1 MGAVIKKKKKK
12 KKKKKAKIENFNL
25 VFGRLNFGPSIH
37 IAMSTAVHQQ
47 KSVILPRLLGL
58 RDHSPFILIIDTI
71 AQSSRYLEAELFHK
85 IPKVCHSQVYA

>member
-1 MGAVIKKKKKK
+1 MKAKKIKKKT
-12 KKKKKAKIENFNL
+12 KIENFIL
-25 VFGRLNFGPSIH
+25 VSGSLNFGPSTH
-37 IAMSTAVHQQ
+37 IAMSIALHQQ

-58 RDHSPFILIIDTI
+58 RDHSPFILILDTI